1 MPGFVLEYLKRGA
14 EDEATLA
21 RGFCRLAVHAAPTGQ
36 LWWPNAGGADSAQ
49 NTPMPLAIAP
59 TGLNGLFRRYGDMM
73 LAQGAAKVGIPFTQ
87 STM

>member
-1 MPGFVLEYLKRGA
+1 MPRQLVNCGGRTLEGPILRK
-14 EDEATLA
+14 
-21 RGFCRLAVHAAPTGQ
+21 
-36 LWWPNAGGADSAQ
+36 